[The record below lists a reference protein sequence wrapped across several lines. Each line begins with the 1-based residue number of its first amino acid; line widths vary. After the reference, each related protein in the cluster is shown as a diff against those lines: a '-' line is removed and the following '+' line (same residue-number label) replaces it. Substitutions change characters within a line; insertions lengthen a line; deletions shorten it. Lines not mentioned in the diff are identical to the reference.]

1 MSRQEYDEHE
11 RWAELAAGY
20 ALSALDPAEEAEF
33 RAHLA
38 GCPACQHA
46 VAAHERVAVELGA
59 AVPPAVPPPGLW
71 GAIAAQLD
79 DAGDQAVPGTMP
91 AAPGTAAGA
100 DVVPLADRRRRT
112 RRWLTAVAAGVVVL
126 AGAGVAV
133 GLAGRQGSGGPT
145 EAQRISRLLDA
156 PGTRTAR
163 LSPTGGSRDAVGTAV
178 VAADRR
184 VYLVVEGVAAN
195 DPHRDTYVLWMLR
208 GGAPPRA
215 VSPFDVRGGGRH
227 LVSAGRLPAS
237 AQPVG
242 FAVSEEPGRAPP
254 PAPTRQVAFGFLA

>member
-20 ALSALDPAEEAEF
+20 ALSALEPAEEAEF

-59 AVPPAVPPPGLW
+59 AVPPAAPPPGLW
-71 GAIAAQLD
+71 GAIAAHLD
-79 DAGDQAVPGTMP
+79 DGGQAIPEPAPEPGP
-91 AAPGTAAGA
+91 EPRA

-112 RRWLTAVAAGVVVL
+112 RRWLAAVAAGVVVL
-126 AGAGVAV
+126 VGAGAAV
-133 GLAGRQGSGGPT
+133 GLAGRHGSGGPT
-145 EAQRISRLLDA
+145 EAQRITRLLDA
-156 PGTRTAR
+156 PGTRTTR
-163 LSPTGGSRDAVGTAV
+163 LSPSGGTRDTVATAV

-184 VYLVVEGVAAN
+184 VYLVVDGLAAN

-227 LVSAGRLPAS
+227 LVSVGRLPSS

-242 FAVSEEPGRAPP
+242 FAVSEEPGRTAP
-254 PAPTRQVAFGFLA
+254 PAPTRQVAFGFLG